1 MTQEEQTVQ
10 GLSAHCAGTVSD
22 RRRGSCLLAGSMSQL
37 CWLFPALTE
46 IAREIRDLGP
56 QKEKRKEGYL
66 HSCYL
71 SNLSLNPSMT

>member
-22 RRRGSCLLAGSMSQL
+22 RRRGSCLLAGSMTQL

-46 IAREIRDLGP
+46 IAERSETWAL
-56 QKEKRKEGYL
+56 RK
-66 HSCYL
+66 
-71 SNLSLNPSMT
+71 TK